1 MDTNA
6 VIEFLGGHLPASAM
20 TRIQEIVEDEEHALS
35 VVNHIELMAYNGT
48 VQEMQTMQDFI
59 DASTVIPLTDP
70 IVNKTIDL
78 RKLYKKKLPDTI
90 IAATAFVHNL
100 TILTRNESDFRRMT
114 GLNVTNPHNI

>member
-20 TRIQEIVEDEEHALS
+20 TRIQQIVEDEEHALS